1 MEGLRQALFTD
12 IQDIKQEKKHHIG
25 VILVSV
31 SPIHAFGSKKTEKGS
46 IDMFIFKIKREQ
58 AQFTAKKFR
67 TDGTCIHI
75 SQSKYLLL
83 QCRRKRIEEHA
94 KRHKKV

>member
-1 MEGLRQALFTD
+1 
-12 IQDIKQEKKHHIG
+12 
-25 VILVSV
+25 
-31 SPIHAFGSKKTEKGS
+31 
-46 IDMFIFKIKREQ
+46 MFIFKIKREQ
-58 AQFTAKKFR
+58 AQFNGKKFR

-83 QCRRKRIEEHA
+83 QCRRKRMEEHA

>member
-31 SPIHAFGSKKTEKGS
+31 SPIHAFGSKSS
-46 IDMFIFKIKREQ
+46 IYG
-58 AQFTAKKFR
+58 KKFR

>member
-31 SPIHAFGSKKTEKGS
+31 SPIHAFGSKKQKKEVS
-46 IDMFIFKIKREQ
+46 I
-58 AQFTAKKFR
+58 
-67 TDGTCIHI
+67 GV
-75 SQSKYLLL
+75 YL
-83 QCRRKRIEEHA
+83 R
-94 KRHKKV
+94 